1 MFLASQGLVPQLLE
15 ECLAMSLGDLVPSSL
30 NGVLL
35 RPHASH
41 NSPLALWGLNCFLI
55 LTKIEVII
63 LKFFLFSLYFIK
75 GK

>member
-15 ECLAMSLGDLVPSSL
+15 ECLATSLRDLVPSSL

-41 NSPLALWGLNCFLI
+41 NPPLALWV
-55 LTKIEVII
+55 LTA
-63 LKFFLFSLYFIK
+63 F
-75 GK
+75 